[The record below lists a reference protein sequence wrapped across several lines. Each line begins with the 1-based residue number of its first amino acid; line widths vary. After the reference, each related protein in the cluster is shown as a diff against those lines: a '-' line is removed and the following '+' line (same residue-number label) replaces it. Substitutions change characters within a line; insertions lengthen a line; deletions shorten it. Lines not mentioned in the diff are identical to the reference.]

1 MRNAML
7 AAFWDEVHR
16 PSIISPKIKL
26 TGPQVRGLTFRIE
39 VDKMKK
45 LIALGLTLPLFV
57 VLARAGEHPNWDNS
71 TVTMN
76 DDSAS
81 DDCSEHLRV
90 GNDDYRANVRDEE
103 IKAVPNQPLTITA
116 EHNGGIQVTTWDKPE
131 VSLKLCKQI
140 ATDDESQ
147 GRKLLAETRLE
158 INGSKISI
166 HVPEENHHS
175 LGTLLLVKAP
185 RNADLKLNVQNG
197 GVSLT
202 DFTGTAEAHAQN
214 GGISFRRSTGKLTA
228 QAQNGGI
235 SIKDCGGDVTAKVEN
250 GGLSLALADRWEG
263 KGLEAHARNGGLVV
277 SVPKTFN
284 GGLEVVAS
292 EHTSI
297 ICKDNACDAGERTWD
312 SGHKLFRMGGANPQ
326 VRATTENG
334 GIVIKDRA
342 RGEL

>member
-1 MRNAML
+1 
-7 AAFWDEVHR
+7 
-16 PSIISPKIKL
+16 
-26 TGPQVRGLTFRIE
+26 
-39 VDKMKK
+39 MKK
-45 LIALGLTLPLFV
+45 LIVLGLTLPLF
-57 VLARAGEHPNWDNS
+57 LAVASAGENANRHSS

-81 DDCSEHLRV
+81 DDCREHLRV
-90 GNDDYRANVRDEE
+90 YNDEYRASVRDEE
-103 IKAVPNQPLTITA
+103 SKTIPNQPLTITA

-140 ATDDESQ
+140 AIDDENE
-147 GRKLLAETRLE
+147 GRRLLADTHLE

-166 HVPEENHHS
+166 HAPDENHHS
-175 LGTLLLVKAP
+175 LGTVLLVKAP
-185 RNADLKLNVQNG
+185 KNADLNLTVHNG

-202 DFTGTAEAHAQN
+202 NFTGTAEAHAEN

-228 QAQNGGI
+228 EAQNGGI
-235 SIKDCGGDVTAKVEN
+235 SIKDCGGDVSAKVEN

-277 SVPKTFN
+277 SVPKTFA

-297 ICKDNACDAGERTWD
+297 VCKDNACDAGERTWD
-312 SGHKLFRMGGANPQ
+312 SGHKLFRMGGTNPQ

-334 GIVIKDRA
+334 GIVIEDRSHA

>member
-1 MRNAML
+1 
-7 AAFWDEVHR
+7 
-16 PSIISPKIKL
+16 
-26 TGPQVRGLTFRIE
+26 
-39 VDKMKK
+39 MKK
-45 LIALGLTLPLFV
+45 MIALGLTLPLC
-57 VLARAGEHPNWDNS
+57 LALALAQEHHNRSSS

-81 DDCSEHLRV
+81 DDCREHLRV

-103 IKAVPNQPLTITA
+103 IKTIPNQPLTITA

-140 ATDDESQ
+140 AADDENE
-147 GRKLLAETRLE
+147 GHRLLADTHLE

-166 HVPEENHHS
+166 HAPEENHHS

-185 RNADLKLNVQNG
+185 RNADLNLNVRNG

-202 DFTGTAEAHAQN
+202 NFTGTAEAHAEN

-228 QAQNGGI
+228 EAQNGGI
-235 SIKDCGGDVTAKVEN
+235 SIKDCGGDVSAKVEN
-250 GGLSLALADRWEG
+250 GGLSLALADHWEG

-297 ICKDNACDAGERTWD
+297 ICKDDACDAGQRTWD
-312 SGHKLFRMGGANPQ
+312 SGHKLFRIGGANPQ

-334 GIVIKDRA
+334 GIVIEDRSRT

>member
-1 MRNAML
+1 MKRL
-7 AAFWDEVHR
+7 ILLGFF
-16 PSIISPKIKL
+16 
-26 TGPQVRGLTFRIE
+26 LTFCIWAANANERN
-39 VDKMKK
+39 
-45 LIALGLTLPLFV
+45 
-57 VLARAGEHPNWDNS
+57 R

-81 DDCSEHLRV
+81 DDCPDHLRV
-90 GNDDYRANVRDEE
+90 GNDEYRANVRDEE
-103 IKAVPNQPLTITA
+103 IKTIPNQPLTITA
-116 EHNGGIQVTTWDKPE
+116 EHNGGIQVTTWDKAE

-140 ATDDESQ
+140 ATDDESE
-147 GRKLLAETRLE
+147 GRRLLAETRLE

-166 HVPEENHHS
+166 HTPEENHHS
-175 LGTLLLVKAP
+175 LGTVLLVKAP
-185 RNADLKLNVQNG
+185 KNADLNLSVHNG

-202 DFTGTAEAHAQN
+202 NFTGTAEAHAEN

-334 GIVIKDRA
+334 GIVIKDRSGT
-342 RGEL
+342 RDE

>member
-1 MRNAML
+1 
-7 AAFWDEVHR
+7 
-16 PSIISPKIKL
+16 
-26 TGPQVRGLTFRIE
+26 
-39 VDKMKK
+39 MKK
-45 LIALGLTLPLFV
+45 MIALCLALPLSA
-57 VLARAGEHPNWDNS
+57 VLAGAGEHPNWRSS

-81 DDCSEHLRV
+81 DDCRDHLRV
-90 GNDDYRANVRDEE
+90 GNDEYRASVRDEE
-103 IKAVPNQPLTITA
+103 IKTIPNQPLTITA

-140 ATDDESQ
+140 AVDDENE
-147 GRKLLAETRLE
+147 GRKLLADTRLE

-166 HVPEENHHS
+166 HVPEENHHF
-175 LGTLLLVKAP
+175 LGTVLLVKAP
-185 RNADLKLNVQNG
+185 RNADLNLNVRNG

-202 DFTGTAEAHAQN
+202 NFTGTAEAHAEN
-214 GGISFRRSTGKLTA
+214 GGISFKRSTGKLTA

-235 SIKDCGGDVTAKVEN
+235 SIKDCGGDVSAKVEN

-277 SVPKTFN
+277 SLPKTFS

-312 SGHKLFRMGGANPQ
+312 SGHKLFRMGGVNPQ

-334 GIVIKDRA
+334 GIVIEDRSRT

>member
-1 MRNAML
+1 
-7 AAFWDEVHR
+7 
-16 PSIISPKIKL
+16 
-26 TGPQVRGLTFRIE
+26 
-39 VDKMKK
+39 MKK
-45 LIALGLTLPLFV
+45 MIALGLTLPLCM
-57 VLARAGEHPNWDNS
+57 VLALAQEHHNRSSS
-71 TVTMN
+71 TITMN

-81 DDCSEHLRV
+81 DDCREHLRV
-90 GNDDYRANVRDEE
+90 GDNDYRANVRDEE
-103 IKAVPNQPLTITA
+103 TKTIPNQPLTITA

-140 ATDDESQ
+140 AVDDENE
-147 GRKLLAETRLE
+147 GRRLLADTHLE
-158 INGSKISI
+158 INGAKISI
-166 HVPEENHHS
+166 HAPEENHHS

-185 RNADLKLNVQNG
+185 KNADLNLNVHNG

-202 DFTGTAEAHAQN
+202 NFTGTAEAHAEN

-235 SIKDCGGDVTAKVEN
+235 SIKDCGGDVSAKVEN

-297 ICKDNACDAGERTWD
+297 ICKDDACAAGERTWD

-326 VRATTENG
+326 IRATTENG
-334 GIVIKDRA
+334 GIVIEDRSRS
-342 RGEL
+342 RGE

>member
-1 MRNAML
+1 VA
-7 AAFWDEVHR
+7 
-16 PSIISPKIKL
+16 
-26 TGPQVRGLTFRIE
+26 
-39 VDKMKK
+39 
-45 LIALGLTLPLFV
+45 
-57 VLARAGEHPNWDNS
+57 LARAGEHANRHSS

-81 DDCSEHLRV
+81 DDCREHLRV
-90 GNDDYRANVRDEE
+90 YNDEYRASVRDEE
-103 IKAVPNQPLTITA
+103 IKTIPNQPLTITA

-131 VSLKLCKQI
+131 FSLKLCKQI
-140 ATDDESQ
+140 AVDDENE
-147 GRKLLAETRLE
+147 GRKLLADTHLE
-158 INGSKISI
+158 VNGSKISI
-166 HVPEENHHS
+166 HSPEEDHHS
-175 LGTLLLVKAP
+175 LGTVLLVKAP
-185 RNADLKLNVQNG
+185 KNADLNLNVHNG

-202 DFTGTAEAHAQN
+202 NFTGTAETHAEN

-228 QAQNGGI
+228 EAQNGGI
-235 SIKDCGGDVTAKVEN
+235 SIKDCGGDVSAKVEN

-263 KGLEAHARNGGLVV
+263 KGLEAHAHNGGLVV

-334 GIVIKDRA
+334 GIVIEDRSRT

>member
-1 MRNAML
+1 
-7 AAFWDEVHR
+7 
-16 PSIISPKIKL
+16 
-26 TGPQVRGLTFRIE
+26 
-39 VDKMKK
+39 MKK
-45 LIALGLTLPLFV
+45 LIALGLTLPLCMA
-57 VLARAGEHPNWDNS
+57 LARAGERSNWSDS

-81 DDCSEHLRV
+81 DDCREHLRV
-90 GNDDYRANVRDEE
+90 GDNEYRANVRDEE
-103 IKAVPNQPLTITA
+103 AKTIPNQPLTITA

-140 ATDDESQ
+140 ATDDESE
-147 GRKLLAETRLE
+147 GRKLLAETHLE

-166 HVPEENHHS
+166 HVPQENHHS

-185 RNADLKLNVQNG
+185 RGADLNLNVHNG

-202 DFTGTAEAHAQN
+202 SFTGTAEAHAEN
-214 GGISFRRSTGKLTA
+214 GGISFRRSNGKLTA
-228 QAQNGGI
+228 EAENGGI
-235 SIKDCGGDVTAKVEN
+235 SIKDCGGDVSAKVEN
-250 GGLSLALADRWEG
+250 GGLSIALPERWEG

-277 SVPKTFN
+277 SVPKTFS
-284 GGLEVVAS
+284 GGLEVMAS

-297 ICKDNACDAGERTWD
+297 ICKGDACEAGERTWD

-334 GIVIKDRA
+334 GIVIQGRSQTH
-342 RGEL
+342 GEM

>member
-1 MRNAML
+1 
-7 AAFWDEVHR
+7 
-16 PSIISPKIKL
+16 
-26 TGPQVRGLTFRIE
+26 
-39 VDKMKK
+39 MKK
-45 LIALGLTLPLFV
+45 LIVLGLTLPLCM
-57 VLARAGEHPNWDNS
+57 VLALAQEHHNRSSS

-81 DDCSEHLRV
+81 DDCREHLRV

-103 IKAVPNQPLTITA
+103 IKTIPNQPLTITA
-116 EHNGGIQVTTWDKPE
+116 EHNGGIQVTTWEKSE

-140 ATDDESQ
+140 AVDDENEA
-147 GRKLLAETRLE
+147 RKLLAETRLE
-158 INGSKISI
+158 INGAKISI
-166 HVPEENHHS
+166 HTPEGNHHS

-185 RNADLKLNVQNG
+185 RNADLNLNVHNG

-202 DFTGTAEAHAQN
+202 NFTGTAEAHAEN
-214 GGISFRRSTGKLTA
+214 GGISFKRSAGKLTA
-228 QAQNGGI
+228 EAQNGGI
-235 SIKDCGGDVTAKVEN
+235 SIKDCGGEVSARVEN
-250 GGLSLALADRWEG
+250 GGLSIALPERWEG
-263 KGLEAHARNGGLVV
+263 KGLDAHTRNGGLVV
-277 SVPKTFN
+277 SLPKTFA

-297 ICKDNACDAGERTWD
+297 ICRDNACDAGERTWD

-334 GIVIKDRA
+334 GIVIEDRSRV

>member
-1 MRNAML
+1 
-7 AAFWDEVHR
+7 
-16 PSIISPKIKL
+16 
-26 TGPQVRGLTFRIE
+26 
-39 VDKMKK
+39 MKK
-45 LIALGLTLPLFV
+45 LIALGLALPLCM
-57 VLARAGEHPNWDNS
+57 VLARAGEHRDWSAS
-71 TVTMN
+71 TVTTN

-90 GNDDYRANVRDEE
+90 GNNEYRAIVRDEE
-103 IKAVPNQPLTITA
+103 IKTVPNQPLTITA

-140 ATDDESQ
+140 AADDETE
-147 GRKLLAETRLE
+147 GRRLLADTRLE
-158 INGSKISI
+158 INGSKISV
-166 HVPEENHHS
+166 HAPEENHHS

-185 RNADLKLNVQNG
+185 RNADLNLNVRNG

-202 DFTGTAEAHAQN
+202 NFTGTAEAHAEN
-214 GGISFRRSTGKLTA
+214 GGISFRRSGGKLTA

-250 GGLSLALADRWEG
+250 GGLSIALSERWEG
-263 KGLEAHARNGGLVV
+263 KGLEAHTHNGGLVV
-277 SVPKTFN
+277 SVPKTFS

-297 ICKDNACDAGERTWD
+297 ICKGDACDAGERTWD

-334 GIVIKDRA
+334 GIVIQDRSQT